1 MFSVKDKIAIVTG
14 GGRGLGKEM
23 AMALGE
29 AGAHVVVCSRNLPAC
44 EEVKKELMDLGVK
57 SIAFPCDVTKKSDVV
72 NVVETVMKEF
82 GRIDILINNSGTSW
96 AGPFADIP
104 EDKWDKVMDVNVKGA
119 FLFSQEVS
127 RIMVGQ
133 KSGKIINIA
142 SVTGFGGTNPMLMD
156 TVPYNTSKGA
166 VMTLTKDL
174 AVKLAPH
181 NIQVNAIAPGFFPT
195 KITKEL
201 FSSQGNMIKQHIPAR
216 RFGQAGDLTGVAVF
230 LSSSASD
237 YVHGHILVVD
247 GGIRA
252 QV

>member
-1 MFSVKDKIAIVTG
+1 MFSVKDKVAIVTG

-23 AMALGE
+23 ALALGR
-29 AGAHVVVCSRNLPAC
+29 AGAHVVVCSRNQSAC
-44 EEVKKELMDLGVK
+44 EEVKETLIGSGVR
-57 SIAFPCDVTKKSDVV
+57 SLAISCDVTKKADVIH
-72 NVVETVMKEF
+72 VVETVMKEF

-127 RIMVGQ
+127 RIMVRQ
-133 KSGKIINIA
+133 KAGKIINIA
-142 SVTGFGGTNPMLMD
+142 SVTGYGGTNPMLMD

-201 FSSQGNMIKQHIPAR
+201 FASQGHMIKQHIPAR
-216 RFGQAGDLTGVAVF
+216 RFGQGEDLNGVAIF
-230 LSSSASD
+230 LSSGASD
-237 YVHGHILVVD
+237 YINGHILVVD

>member
-1 MFSVKDKIAIVTG
+1 MFSVKDKVAIVTG

-23 AMALGE
+23 ALALGR
-29 AGAHVVVCSRNLPAC
+29 AGAHVVVCSRNQSAC
-44 EEVKKELMDLGVK
+44 EEVKETLIGWGVR
-57 SIAFPCDVTKKSDVV
+57 SLAIPCDVTRKADVIH
-72 NVVETVMKEF
+72 VVETVMKEF

-127 RIMVGQ
+127 RIMVRQ
-133 KSGKIINIA
+133 KAGKIINIA
-142 SVTGFGGTNPMLMD
+142 SVTGYGGTNPMLMD

-201 FSSQGNMIKQHIPAR
+201 FTSQGNMIKQHIPAR
-216 RFGQAGDLTGVAVF
+216 RFGQGEDLNGVAIF
-230 LSSSASD
+230 LSSAASD
-237 YVHGHILVVD
+237 YINGHILVVD